1 LVSNK
6 EEKVFD
12 TSLDS
17 KRPESENQSEDD
29 GEFFENGALVVQTG
43 ADWSLFRHMNGSVE
57 VNIEQ
62 GGKSFSTL
70 CWTVKDPNWNTRVK
84 MTERSTKNGALVW
97 CRLKPFQAHDQ
108 TGTKCIYQATDTV

>member
-43 ADWSLFRHMNGSVE
+43 AD
-57 VNIEQ
+57 
-62 GGKSFSTL
+62 
-70 CWTVKDPNWNTRVK
+70 
-84 MTERSTKNGALVW
+84 
-97 CRLKPFQAHDQ
+97 
-108 TGTKCIYQATDTV
+108 